1 MENPITV
8 FGIIPTHQPKQAIR
22 IQRFL
27 MASAS
32 YALGIALILYFYWQ
46 NIFRMALGPLL
57 NFLAFICLTN
67 CLFYVVLRTGLN
79 KKFKD
84 PSLTLPQTAVAVSWL
99 TVVTYFTDEARGLV
113 LSLYLV
119 VFIFGIFR
127 LKMRQFIILAIYA
140 VVSYAAVLS
149 MLLRHHPDSID
160 LRIEWLQWIVLTT
173 ILAWF
178 SLLGGHISRLRN
190 TIDIASKKLEESA
203 LRYRELYENMMDIV
217 LLVDREGK
225 IQMANPLFY
234 KETGIDHEQDLS
246 ISSEQFVHPGDWHR
260 IRHYIA
266 ERFSKKEDVKDLQFR
281 VIKKDQEIADVECN
295 AKCIQKGRKILGYQM
310 VVRDITE
317 RKKLEKDLLES
328 YRSLQNA
335 RAVTILGLAKL
346 AEYRDQ
352 NTGAHLERIREY
364 ARIIATA
371 LSRNEKY
378 SDYITSEYIEDLY
391 ISSILHDIGK
401 VGIPDAILL
410 KPERLTQKE
419 FEIVKCHT
427 TLGGDALKAAEAQI
441 EGQSFLTIGKEI
453 SYHHHEKWDG
463 SGYPKGLK
471 GEEIPLSARLVAL
484 ADVYDALTSDRI
496 YKRAYTHHKA
506 MEILVA
512 ERGRHFDPDII
523 DAFLL
528 HEEDFK
534 AIRSTMRHRG
544 ECPSEPDAVIRL
556 DERRINPHYS

>member
-1 MENPITV
+1 
-8 FGIIPTHQPKQAIR
+8 
-22 IQRFL
+22 

-32 YALGIALILYFYWQ
+32 YLLVIALIAYLYWHDS
-46 NIFRMALGPLL
+46 FRMTLKPLL
-57 NFLAFICLTN
+57 LFMAGIFLTN
-67 CLFYVVLRTGLN
+67 CLFYALFRTGLN
-79 KKFKD
+79 RRFKE

-99 TVVTYFTDEARGLV
+99 TVAIYFTDHARGLV

-127 LKMRQFIILAIYA
+127 LKERQFIILSVYA
-140 VVSYAAVLS
+140 VVGYAAVLS
-149 MLLRHHPDSID
+149 LLIRHHPDIID
-160 LRIEWLQWIVLTT
+160 VRIEWLQWILLAA

-178 SLLGGHISRLRN
+178 SLLGGHISRLRSQ
-190 TIDIASKKLEESA
+190 IDFTNKQLEESL

-217 LLVDREGK
+217 LLVDGRGK
-225 IQMANPLFY
+225 IQMANPLFF
-234 KETGIDHEQDLS
+234 KEAGINENATLS
-246 ISSEQFVHPGDWHR
+246 VSSKRFVHPEDWPR
-260 IRHYIA
+260 IRRHIA
-266 ERFSKKEDVKDLQFR
+266 ARFSQKEDVKDLQFR
-281 VIKKDQEIADVECN
+281 VIKKDKNLAEVECN
-295 AKCIQKGRKILGYQM
+295 AKCIQKDEKILGYQM
-310 VVRDITE
+310 VIRDITE
-317 RKKLEKDLLES
+317 RKKLERDLLES

-352 NTGAHLERIREY
+352 NTGTHLERIREY

-378 SDYITSEYIEDLY
+378 RNYITPEYIEDLY

-419 FEIVKCHT
+419 FEIVKQHT

-496 YKRAYTHHKA
+496 YKKAYTHQKA
-506 MEILVA
+506 KEILLA
-512 ERGRHFDPDII
+512 ERGRHFDPDVV

-528 HEEDFK
+528 HENDFMSVRN
-534 AIRSTMRHRG
+534 AMQRRD
-544 ECPSEPDAVIRL
+544 EPLSEPDTVIRL
-556 DERRINPHYS
+556 DNRRMRSRRPDPQG